1 MTQEEKKPEKRTR
14 RQYSVEERTKLLDAA
29 DAPGESISTIARKH
43 GVSPSVM
50 FRWRQLRE
58 SGGMTSL
65 KPDEELV
72 PASEMRAARTKIREL
87 QRLLG
92 KKTEEVEILKEGG
105 VRARKKT
112 VIAVAVASTGRRRMT
127 TVARVFGVARSNLV
141 LRVHPPPPVHP
152 I

>member
-14 RQYSVEERTKLLDAA
+14 RQYSVEERIKLLDAA

-65 KPDEELV
+65 KADEELV
-72 PASEMRAARTKIREL
+72 PASEMRTTRTKIREL

-92 KKTEEVEILKEGG
+92 KKTEENEILKEGLEY
-105 VRARKKT
+105 AREKKLL
-112 VIAVAVASTGRRRMT
+112 SRSPLPRR
-127 TVARVFGVARSNLV
+127 GGGE
-141 LRVHPPPPVHP
+141 
-152 I
+152 

>member
-1 MTQEEKKPEKRTR
+1 M
-14 RQYSVEERTKLLDAA
+14 LDAA

-65 KPDEELV
+65 KADEELV

-92 KKTEEVEILKEGG
+92 KKTEENEILKEGLEH
-105 VRARKKT
+105 AREKKLL
-112 VIAVAVASTGRRRMT
+112 SRSPLPRR
-127 TVARVFGVARSNLV
+127 GGGE
-141 LRVHPPPPVHP
+141 
-152 I
+152 

>member
-14 RQYSVEERTKLLDAA
+14 RQYSVEEGIKLLDAA

-65 KPDEELV
+65 KADEGVGAGLGDAGGPDED
-72 PASEMRAARTKIREL
+72 PGAAAAPRQEDR
-87 QRLLG
+87 
-92 KKTEEVEILKEGG
+92 GG
-105 VRARKKT
+105 
-112 VIAVAVASTGRRRMT
+112 
-127 TVARVFGVARSNLV
+127 
-141 LRVHPPPPVHP
+141 
-152 I
+152 